1 VNSSICLTVE
11 ACNSSVCIEES
22 HLVGKFHVHILLKIE
37 NCKYFFFS
45 EIFKFR
51 SVASVA
57 TRMACGGVKSTAA
70 KLDATT
76 RPKHRSAMCV
86 RGKIQSGRGIVQDWT
101 FSPNEL
107 QGGSGR

>member
-1 VNSSICLTVE
+1 MSTYSS
-11 ACNSSVCIEES
+11 
-22 HLVGKFHVHILLKIE
+22 KLKIV
-37 NCKYFFFS
+37 NICFFP